1 MRDKKV
7 GGDTVAPL
15 WNVAKSYGAGGA
27 SVTRQSWRSRTGH
40 ESGYLELLDVVK
52 EAS

>member
-27 SVTRQSWRSRTGH
+27 SVTRQSCDLARATNRAAW
-40 ESGYLELLDVVK
+40 GYHIW
-52 EAS
+52 